1 MNYNYSRK
9 NSYSRAEYL
18 FAGELGNVSERFIC
32 QGEQDERIHERESV
46 GQIVREMECMPD
58 IIEHIEIEAEI
69 YQPEKKH
76 ICNLFSYR
84 YALAEKIERDEY
96 YCRHS
101 AIDIGKN
108 IGSAASYCGRDAC
121 EVICKKVEYLE
132 IRLDC
137 FWPCSA
143 RCGAALENEIDGEKR
158 ERNESRACNARKS
171 KRYSVRQE

>member
-1 MNYNYSRK
+1 MDYNYSRK

-18 FAGELGNVSERFIC
+18 FAGELGNVSERLIC
-32 QGEQDERIHERESV
+32 HGEQDERIHERESV

-76 ICNLFSYR
+76 VCNLFSYG

-121 EVICKKVEYLE
+121 EVICKEVEYLE
-132 IRLDC
+132 IRLDGLG
-137 FWPCSA
+137 PCSA
-143 RCGAALENEIDGEKR
+143 RRGAALENEIDGDKR